1 MRGKEHGDLGL
12 VRGHRITPAYAG
24 KSGPP
29 LSLFVL
35 SRDRPR
41 VCVEKACVCGRAA
54 VIRGSLPHMRG
65 KVIVVEDGLPGLGIT
80 PAYAGK
86 SRQGRSAPDRPR
98 DHPRTCGEKAVLL
111 MCSCHSRGSPPH
123 MRGKVWCTVSAM
135 VSYRI
140 TPRTC
145 GEKVCYSL
153 YVVFQLGSP
162 PHMRGKGGLC
172 CRSAPQARITLSLIH
187 I

>member
-41 VCVEKACVCGRAA
+41 VCGEKACVCGRAA

-98 DHPRTCGEKAVLL
+98 DHPRTCGEKF
-111 MCSCHSRGSPPH
+111 CSKFTRLSTAGSPPH
-123 MRGKVWCTVSAM
+123 MRGKVLPVPLKSSCD
-135 VSYRI
+135 RI
-140 TPRTC
+140 TPA
-145 GEKVCYSL
+145 
-153 YVVFQLGSP
+153 
-162 PHMRGKGGLC
+162 HAGKSC
-172 CRSAPQARITLSLIH
+172 SQNAH
-187 I
+187 E

>member
-1 MRGKEHGDLGL
+1 MNLVLVRPGSPPHVRGKGTAHLEIQPPVG
-12 VRGHRITPAYAG
+12 ITPAYAG

-41 VCVEKACVCGRAA
+41 VCGEKACVCGRAA

-145 GEKVCYSL
+145 GEKAKCCTDALAIVDH
-153 YVVFQLGSP
+153 P
-162 PHMRGKGGLC
+162 PHMRGKD
-172 CRSAPQARITLSLIH
+172 
-187 I
+187 